1 MLDIMILFIFPAIAL
16 IYTGAIY
23 YWMLRFKYRHMILIL
38 YCLGMFLM
46 GAISSSQFMR
56 IPDIY
61 IRLMSFAFMSL
72 FYPTLMFFIGKEY
85 YILYCEENY
94 YEKENN

>member
-1 MLDIMILFIFPAIAL
+1 MLDIMIMFIFPGIAL
-16 IYTGAIY
+16 IYTGVIY
-23 YWMLRFKYRHMILIL
+23 YWMLRSKYGRMILIL
-38 YCLGMFLM
+38 YCLGMLLIGTISCNQLM
-46 GAISSSQFMR
+46 L

-72 FYPTLMFFIGKEY
+72 FYPTLMFFIAKGY
-85 YILYCEENY
+85 YRLYCKGNY